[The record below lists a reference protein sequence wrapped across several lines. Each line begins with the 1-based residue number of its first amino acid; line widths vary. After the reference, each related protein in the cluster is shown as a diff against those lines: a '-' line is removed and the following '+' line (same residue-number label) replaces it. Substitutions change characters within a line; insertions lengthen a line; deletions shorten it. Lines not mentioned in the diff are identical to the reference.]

1 MSASVLTAA
10 VLAASLSMGSPE
22 EDTGGL
28 GRYGD
33 DLGQRQTKVF
43 QVGGYFRLRGE
54 LQHNYD
60 LDRGPSPSGQY
71 LYPLPVGNPS
81 RQLLHRADMRL
92 RTDLGIYAPRGWI
105 AVKVRVDALDNLALG
120 SAPVGVPA
128 ATTSQDSP
136 PQVLSVKRAYMQ
148 VLTPLGIL
156 VAGRMGNH
164 WGLGMLANGG
174 DCMGCDSGDA
184 ADRVAFMV
192 PALQHVFAVAYDLS
206 ATGPFVPD
214 STGRRVI
221 DVEPRATVHSATL
234 AVLRAHSPMSLQR
247 RRRGGRVSFEWGTYG
262 SVRWQRLD
270 VPASYLPIAADT
282 GTTALTASQV
292 MQRGYTAAAGDVW
305 LRLTGK
311 WFRAEAEAAYLWARI
326 EEPSLLPGVEIRR
339 PFTGNQGGFAVQSDV
354 GQVDGRFGA
363 GLDLGFASGDR
374 APGFGAFPGLLDPAP
389 QPGDLRGPQA
399 QAPWDTAVNDFR
411 FHPDYRVDRILF
423 RELIGTVTD
432 ATYLRPHVDWHVWR
446 HTHGRLTASLAGVA
460 SWAVE
465 ASSTP
470 GGSRGLGV
478 ELDPGLTY
486 ETDFGL
492 HVAFEPAV
500 LVPLAGLDNPYLGT
514 VARAAQLYRLRLQ
527 YTF

>member
-1 MSASVLTAA
+1 MSATTLAIAALTATMA
-10 VLAASLSMGSPE
+10 LGSPE
-22 EDTGGL
+22 ENTGGL

-33 DLGQRQTKVF
+33 DLGRRHPKVF
-43 QVGGYFRLRGE
+43 EVGGYFRLRGE
-54 LQHNYD
+54 LQHDYD

-71 LYPLPVGNPS
+71 TYPLPLGNPS
-81 RQLLHRADMRL
+81 RQLLHRADTRL
-92 RTDLGIYAPRGWI
+92 RTDLGIYAPRGWV

-120 SAPVGVPA
+120 SVPQGIPA
-128 ATTSQDSP
+128 ATTSQGSP
-136 PQVLSVKRAYMQ
+136 DPVLAVKRAYAQ

-192 PALQHVFAVAYDLS
+192 PALQHVFAIAYDLS

-214 STGRRVI
+214 RTRRRAI

-234 AVLRAHSPMSLQR
+234 AVLRSYSPMSLRR

-262 SVRWQRLD
+262 SIRWQRLD
-270 VPASYLPIAADT
+270 VPSTYLPIAANV
-282 GTTALTASQV
+282 GPVAPQV
-292 MQRGYTAAAGDVW
+292 MIRGYKAAASDLW

-311 WFRAEAEAAYLWARI
+311 WFRVEAEAAYLWARI
-326 EEPSLLPGVEIRR
+326 DEPSLLPGVEIRR
-339 PFTGNQGGFAVQSDV
+339 PFTSSQGGFAVQSDV
-354 GQVDGRFGA
+354 GTVDGRFGA

-374 APGFGAFPGLLDPAP
+374 APGFGAFAGVLDPAP

-399 QAPWDTAVNDFR
+399 QAPYDTAVNDFR

-432 ATYLRPHVDWHVWR
+432 ATYLRPHVDWHAWQHAR
-446 HTHGRLTASLAGVA
+446 GRLTASLAGVA

-465 ASSTP
+465 ATSTP
-470 GGSRGLGV
+470 SGARGLGV

-492 HVAFEPAV
+492 HVAFEPAL
-500 LVPLAGLDNPYLGT
+500 LVPLAGLDNPQLGMQ
-514 VARAAQLYRLRLQ
+514 ARPAQLYRLRMQ

>member
-1 MSASVLTAA
+1 MSVSTLTAA
-10 VLAASLSMGSPE
+10 ALAATLALSSPE
-22 EDTGGL
+22 ETDSGL
-28 GRYGD
+28 GRYGG
-33 DLGQRQTKVF
+33 DLGKRHPNVF

-71 LYPLPVGNPS
+71 TYPLPLGNPS
-81 RQLLHRADMRL
+81 RQTLHRADMRL
-92 RTDLGIYAPRGWI
+92 RTDLGIYAPRGWV

-120 SAPVGVPA
+120 SNPEGVPA
-128 ATTSQDSP
+128 ATTSQASP
-136 PQVLSVKRAYMQ
+136 EPVLAVKRAYAQ

-184 ADRVAFMV
+184 SDRVAFMV
-192 PALQHVFAVAYDLS
+192 PALGHTFAVAYDLS

-214 STGRRVI
+214 RVRRRVI
-221 DVEPRATVHSATL
+221 DVEPRATVHSATF
-234 AVLRAHSPMSLQR
+234 AVLRSRSPMSLRR
-247 RRRGGRVSFEWGTYG
+247 RRRGGRLTFEWGAYG
-262 SVRWQRLD
+262 SMRWQRVD
-270 VPASYLPIAADT
+270 VPTSYLPIAADVGPVT
-282 GTTALTASQV
+282 PQV
-292 MQRGYTAAAGDVW
+292 MIRGYRAQAADVW
-305 LRLTGK
+305 LRVTGK
-311 WFRAEAEAAYLWARI
+311 WFRAEAEGAYLRARI
-326 EEPSLLPGVEIRR
+326 DEPSLVPGVEIRR
-339 PFTGNQGGFAVQSDV
+339 PFTSDQGGFAVQSEV

-374 APGFGAFPGLLDPAP
+374 APGFGAFPGLLDAPP
-389 QPGDLRGPQA
+389 QPGDLEGPQA
-399 QAPWDTAVNDFR
+399 QAPYDTAVNNFR

-432 ATYLRPHVDWHVWR
+432 ATYVRPHVDWHAWQHVR
-446 HTHGRLTASLAGVA
+446 GRLTASLAAVA

-465 ASSTP
+465 PTSTP
-470 GGSRGLGV
+470 SGARGLGI
-478 ELDPGLTY
+478 EIDPGLTY
-486 ETDFGL
+486 QTDYGL

-500 LVPLAGLDNPYLGT
+500 LLPMAGLDNPQLGFA
-514 VARAAQLYRLRLQ
+514 ARPAQLYRLRLQ